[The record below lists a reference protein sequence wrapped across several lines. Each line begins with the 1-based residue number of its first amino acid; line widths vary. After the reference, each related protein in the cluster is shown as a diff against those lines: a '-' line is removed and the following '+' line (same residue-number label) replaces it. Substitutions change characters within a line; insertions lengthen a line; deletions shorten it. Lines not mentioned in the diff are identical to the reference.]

1 MEFTVKLLVFFIAVM
16 IIGPS
21 VFTHSVD
28 ASAVPDW
35 IKNTAKWYGDG
46 DIPEDDFLNAI
57 KYLIQQKIII
67 ISESGTTTNPNI
79 VIPNGNS
86 EKGSHGFYEPM
97 HLDITKETVVIW
109 ENQDD
114 YGHTIQ
120 SQDNTGNVIPI
131 FNSNILLTGQT
142 FEHKFTENGD
152 YQYFCT
158 LHPWRVGTIS
168 VI

>member
-1 MEFTVKLLVFFIAVM
+1 MELTVKLLVFFIAVM
-16 IIGPS
+16 ITVPS

-46 DIPEDDFLNAI
+46 DISEDDFLNAI
-57 KYLIQQKIII
+57 KYLIQQKIIV
-67 ISESGTTTNPNI
+67 ISDDGTSTKPNI

-114 YGHTIQ
+114 YGHTVQ
-120 SQDNTGNVIPI
+120 SQDDTGNVNPI
-131 FNSNILLTGQT
+131 FNSDILLTGQT

>member
-1 MEFTVKLLVFFIAVM
+1 MELTVKLLVFFIAVM
-16 IIGPS
+16 ITVPS

-46 DIPEDDFLNAI
+46 DISEDDFLNAI
-57 KYLIQQKIII
+57 KYLIQQKIIV
-67 ISESGTTTNPNI
+67 ISDDGTSTKPNI

-114 YGHTIQ
+114 YGHTVQ
-120 SQDNTGNVIPI
+120 SQDDTGNVIPI
-131 FNSNILLTGQT
+131 FNSDILLTGQT

>member
-1 MEFTVKLLVFFIAVM
+1 MELTVKLLVFFIAVM
-16 IIGPS
+16 ITVPS

-46 DIPEDDFLNAI
+46 DISEDDFLNAI
-57 KYLIQQKIII
+57 KYLIQQKIIV
-67 ISESGTTTNPNI
+67 ISDDGTSTRPNI

-114 YGHTIQ
+114 YGHTVQ
-120 SQDNTGNVIPI
+120 SQDDTGNVIPI
-131 FNSNILLTGQT
+131 FNSDILLTGQT